1 MQTISIIT
9 PCYNEEANVEP
20 LYQAIRQE
28 MTGFPQYEYEIIF
41 IDNCSQDLTVEKLR
55 ALAAQDRHVKA
66 IINARNFGHIRSPY
80 YGILQASGDAVIYM
94 ASDLQDPPEMIS
106 QFIEA
111 WKKGAKIVLATKT
124 QSKESPIFYAI
135 RSAYYKMVKN
145 LSEVDLHEHCTGFG
159 LYDKKVIETLRKIED
174 PYPYFRG
181 LISEIGFEPVK
192 IPFTQPQRARGFTKN
207 NFYTLYDMAMLGI
220 TKHSKI
226 PLRLA
231 TMSGFALSFLSLL
244 TGLGYLVYKLLF
256 WNMFTAGMAPVVIG
270 LFLFS
275 SVQLFF
281 IGVLGEYIGAIFTQ
295 VRKLPLVVEKER
307 INF

>member
-1 MQTISIIT
+1 MHTISIVT
-9 PCYNEEANVEP
+9 ACYNEEENVEP
-20 LYQAIRQE
+20 LYQAIKKE
-28 MTGFPQYEYEIIF
+28 ISALPQYEYEIIF
-41 IDNCSQDLTVEKLR
+41 IDNCSQDSTVERIR
-55 ALAAQDRHVKA
+55 AIAAQDRRVKA
-66 IINARNFGHIRSPY
+66 IVNARNFGYIRSPY
-80 YGILQASGDAVIYM
+80 HGILQASGDAVIYM
-94 ASDLQDPPEMIS
+94 ASDLQDPPEMIP

-111 WKKGAKIVLATKT
+111 WAKGAKIVLATKT
-124 QSKESPIFYAI
+124 KSKESPIFYAM
-135 RSAYYKMVKN
+135 RSVYYRIVKT

-159 LYDKKVIETLRKIED
+159 LYDKKVIETLRQIED

-181 LISEIGFEPVK
+181 LISEIGFKPTK
-192 IPFTQPQRARGFTKN
+192 IPFTQPRRVRGFSSS
-207 NFYTLYDMAMLGI
+207 NFYTLYDVAMLGI

-231 TMSGFALSFLSLL
+231 TMSGFALSFLGLL
-244 TGLGYLVYKLLF
+244 TGLGYLIYKLLF
-256 WNMFTAGMAPVVIG
+256 WNMFTTGMAPVVIG

-281 IGVLGEYIGAIFTQ
+281 IGVLGEYIGAILTQ

>member
-124 QSKESPIFYAI
+124 QSRNRQFFMQFVRHTI
-135 RSAYYKMVKN
+135 R
-145 LSEVDLHEHCTGFG
+145 
-159 LYDKKVIETLRKIED
+159 
-174 PYPYFRG
+174 
-181 LISEIGFEPVK
+181 
-192 IPFTQPQRARGFTKN
+192 
-207 NFYTLYDMAMLGI
+207 
-220 TKHSKI
+220 
-226 PLRLA
+226 
-231 TMSGFALSFLSLL
+231 
-244 TGLGYLVYKLLF
+244 
-256 WNMFTAGMAPVVIG
+256 W
-270 LFLFS
+270 
-275 SVQLFF
+275 
-281 IGVLGEYIGAIFTQ
+281 
-295 VRKLPLVVEKER
+295 
-307 INF
+307 

>member
-1 MQTISIIT
+1 MQTISIVT

-28 MTGFPQYEYEIIF
+28 MALFPQYEYEVIF
-41 IDNCSQDLTVEKLR
+41 IDNCSQDSTVEKIR
-55 ALAAQDRHVKA
+55 IIAAHDKRVKA
-66 IINARNFGHIRSPY
+66 IVNARNFGHIRSPY

-94 ASDLQDPPEMIS
+94 ASDLQDPPKMIPK
-106 QFIEA
+106 FIEA
-111 WKKGAKIVLATKT
+111 WEKGAKIVLAIKT
-124 QSKESPIFYAI
+124 QSKESPIFYAM
-135 RSAYYKMVKN
+135 RSAYYRMVKT

-159 LYDKKVIETLRKIED
+159 LYDKKVIATLRKIED

-181 LISEIGFEPVK
+181 LISEIGFEPTK
-192 IPFTQPQRARGFTKN
+192 IPFTQPQRVRGFTKN
-207 NFYTLYDMAMLGI
+207 NFYTLYDIAMLGI

-256 WNMFTAGMAPVVIG
+256 WNMFTTGIAPVVIG

-281 IGVLGEYIGAIFTQ
+281 IGVLGEYIGAILTQ
-295 VRKLPLVVEKER
+295 VCKLPLVVEKER